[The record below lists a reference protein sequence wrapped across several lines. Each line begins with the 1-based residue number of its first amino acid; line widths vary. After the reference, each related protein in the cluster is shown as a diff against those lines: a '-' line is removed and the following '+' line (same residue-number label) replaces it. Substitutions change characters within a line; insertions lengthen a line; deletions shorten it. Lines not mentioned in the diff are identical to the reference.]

1 MECSRFFQLLKIK
14 IAFKIIKTNVGLLF
28 PVQIIPPQ
36 VCGVARVRRFRQP
49 RAGKGDRGE
58 GQLAGGHLGRCYHM
72 FLNKRYDK
80 CVFQAAMRRSQSTG
94 DIDGRG
100 SDDGAAEYIQYIDEG
115 FFVTFI
121 VIMTI
126 MIIVFLFIKITTIK
140 MTIIRRAQ

>member
-1 MECSRFFQLLKIK
+1 
-14 IAFKIIKTNVGLLF
+14 
-28 PVQIIPPQ
+28 
-36 VCGVARVRRFRQP
+36 
-49 RAGKGDRGE
+49 
-58 GQLAGGHLGRCYHM
+58 
-72 FLNKRYDK
+72 
-80 CVFQAAMRRSQSTG
+80 MRRSQSTG

-140 MTIIRRAQ
+140 MTIIRRPQ